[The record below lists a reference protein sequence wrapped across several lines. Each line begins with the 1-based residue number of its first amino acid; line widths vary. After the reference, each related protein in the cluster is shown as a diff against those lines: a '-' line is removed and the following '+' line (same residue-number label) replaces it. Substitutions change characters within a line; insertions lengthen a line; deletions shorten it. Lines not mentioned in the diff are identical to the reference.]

1 MPGPQTQHKGT
12 VYGESAMMKT
22 PPRNRDSARRCAADR
37 STPTGGPHA
46 ANPPRGMTAN
56 LRQRY
61 RSVIFT
67 LALPS
72 QRGARRERPSSL
84 SLRPP
89 SMRLLID
96 GSNLSL
102 RFAASPNP
110 TLYSPDGTAPPLA
123 CSR

>member
-1 MPGPQTQHKGT
+1 MQL
-12 VYGESAMMKT
+12 
-22 PPRNRDSARRCAADR
+22 R
-37 STPTGGPHA
+37 SLFLIEVSSG
-46 ANPPRGMTAN
+46 
-56 LRQRY
+56 
-61 RSVIFT
+61 IIT

-72 QRGARRERPSSL
+72 HRGARGVRRPSAC
-84 SLRPP
+84 RPP

>member
-1 MPGPQTQHKGT
+1 MQL
-12 VYGESAMMKT
+12 
-22 PPRNRDSARRCAADR
+22 R
-37 STPTGGPHA
+37 SLFFKVSSG
-46 ANPPRGMTAN
+46 
-56 LRQRY
+56 
-61 RSVIFT
+61 IIT

-72 QRGARRERPSSL
+72 QRGARERPSSL